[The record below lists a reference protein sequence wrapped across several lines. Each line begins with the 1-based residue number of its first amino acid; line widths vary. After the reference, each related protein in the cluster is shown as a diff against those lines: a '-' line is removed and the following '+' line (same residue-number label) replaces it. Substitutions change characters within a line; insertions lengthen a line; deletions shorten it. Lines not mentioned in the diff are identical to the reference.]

1 MASLALLYCRA
12 VPLHLAWTYSQ
23 NEMNWFF
30 DKYFIVR
37 NPVVPFFYID
47 KWNPPIFLFFNLCFS
62 LRFSYQGMRFLYVFF
77 FFLTFTKRNI
87 LWKLLFFVWKV
98 FWPKE
103 LKIHN
108 GFWWFSI
115 SLLSY
120 NQYLIK
126 HSTQKITVSAGVII
140 VLVFKEKHWYQ
151 SL

>member
-1 MASLALLYCRA
+1 MASLALLYCSA

-37 NPVVPFFYID
+37 NPVVPFFFTLINEIHQFFYFSTFV
-47 KWNPPIFLFFNLCFS
+47 FLS
-62 LRFSYQGMRFLYVFF
+62 VFLNKVCGFYMF
-77 FFLTFTKRNI
+77 FFLFNFTKRNI

-115 SLLSY
+115 SLLRY

>member
-30 DKYFIVR
+30 DKYFIGR

-77 FFLTFTKRNI
+77 FFLTLLKETFCE
-87 LWKLLFFVWKV
+87 KLLFFVWKV

-108 GFWWFSI
+108 GFWWFST
-115 SLLSY
+115 SLLRY
-120 NQYLIK
+120 NEYLIK

>member
-1 MASLALLYCRA
+1 MASLALLYCSA

-37 NPVVPFFYID
+37 NPVVPFYFYID
-47 KWNPPIFLFFNLCFS
+47 KWNPPNFFIFQPWFSCAVFMFISFLFN
-62 LRFSYQGMRFLYVFF
+62 
-77 FFLTFTKRNI
+77 FTKRNI

-115 SLLSY
+115 SLLRY
-120 NQYLIK
+120 NEYLIK